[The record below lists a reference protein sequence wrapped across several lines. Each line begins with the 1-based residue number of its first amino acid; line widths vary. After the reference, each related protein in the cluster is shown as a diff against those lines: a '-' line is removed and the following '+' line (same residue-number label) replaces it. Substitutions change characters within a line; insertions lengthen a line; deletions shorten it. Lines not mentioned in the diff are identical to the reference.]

1 MKITTALQQIERIK
15 QLIGQLGSDHAEL
28 PLQERCAEALAFSD
42 DAVDPKVSRQRAEL
56 QTAMSALE
64 RLIQKV
70 FLRA

>member
-1 MKITTALQQIERIK
+1 
-15 QLIGQLGSDHAEL
+15 
-28 PLQERCAEALAFSD
+28 
-42 DAVDPKVSRQRAEL
+42 VDPKVSRQRAEL